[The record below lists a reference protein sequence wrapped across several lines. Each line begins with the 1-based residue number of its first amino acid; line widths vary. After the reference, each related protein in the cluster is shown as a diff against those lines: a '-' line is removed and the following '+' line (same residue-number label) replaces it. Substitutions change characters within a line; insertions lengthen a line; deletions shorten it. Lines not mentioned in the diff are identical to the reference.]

1 MKNVRAHWLLWG
13 SVIAALALCVC
24 LLGLFLAGL
33 GIAGISDL
41 DLKGVLITPSSTPE
55 LLSQT
60 SGADSSRSGL
70 QEILPFA
77 EGAYNVLKQTTVPVN
92 DWHELALRLKGGSE
106 VPPLLEVHPPRLQI
120 GAQKKF
126 WVSNADTNQY
136 FQVTATLQFIT
147 DHAYFWIEEGI
158 RFDQKELTQLAVKFE
173 NQIYP
178 TNRRFFGS
186 EWTPGVDGDPHLYIL
201 YAQNLGVA
209 MAGYFSS
216 SDELPLFVHPYSNG
230 HEMFIL
236 NADSLDLGEEETLG
250 VLAHEFQH
258 MIHWNADRNE
268 TTWINE
274 GLSELAIFLHG
285 MMPGSDA
292 SFIRDTDIQLNDW
305 PDDLGAKRAH
315 YGAAF
320 LFMTY
325 FYDRFGP
332 DSLRALVAEEHD
344 DLSGIE
350 HVLEIISSDS
360 PSDEGK
366 LTLEDFFLDWAI
378 TLYLQDGGVGDG
390 RYAYKSYEIA
400 PKADATETIDT
411 CPLSGGNR
419 EVSQFGI
426 DYIRITCPG
435 EHRLIFEGSMLTK
448 VLPVD
453 PFSGH
458 YAFWSNR
465 GDESDMTLTRKFD
478 FSGQSGPLTLSY
490 RTWFDLER
498 DFDYAYVTASE
509 DGEVWQ
515 ILKTPSGTLN
525 NPTGNSFGWGY
536 NGMSNGWIEEQVDL
550 SAYAG
555 KKVWIRFEYV
565 TDAAVTGEGM
575 LLDDIKIQ
583 EVGYS
588 TDFESDDGGWQAD
601 GWVRIRNVLPQEFV
615 LALLTFEDQVRVDYI
630 QLAPDNTAEIPIS
643 LRSRGDEV
651 VLVVSGVARYT
662 RQRTAYRIEI
672 KP

>member
-1 MKNVRAHWLLWG
+1 
-13 SVIAALALCVC
+13 
-24 LLGLFLAGL
+24 
-33 GIAGISDL
+33 
-41 DLKGVLITPSSTPE
+41 
-55 LLSQT
+55 
-60 SGADSSRSGL
+60 
-70 QEILPFA
+70 
-77 EGAYNVLKQTTVPVN
+77 
-92 DWHELALRLKGGSE
+92 
-106 VPPLLEVHPPRLQI
+106 
-120 GAQKKF
+120 
-126 WVSNADTNQY
+126 
-136 FQVTATLQFIT
+136 
-147 DHAYFWIEEGI
+147 
-158 RFDQKELTQLAVKFE
+158 
-173 NQIYP
+173 
-178 TNRRFFGS
+178 
-186 EWTPGVDGDPHLYIL
+186 
-201 YAQNLGVA
+201 
-209 MAGYFSS
+209 
-216 SDELPLFVHPYSNG
+216 
-230 HEMFIL
+230 
-236 NADSLDLGEEETLG
+236 
-250 VLAHEFQH
+250 
-258 MIHWNADRNE
+258 
-268 TTWINE
+268 
-274 GLSELAIFLHG
+274 
-285 MMPGSDA
+285 
-292 SFIRDTDIQLNDW
+292 
-305 PDDLGAKRAH
+305 
-315 YGAAF
+315 
-320 LFMTY
+320 
-325 FYDRFGP
+325 
-332 DSLRALVAEEHD
+332 
-344 DLSGIE
+344 
-350 HVLEIISSDS
+350 
-360 PSDEGK
+360 
-366 LTLEDFFLDWAI
+366 
-378 TLYLQDGGVGDG
+378 
-390 RYAYKSYEIA
+390 
-400 PKADATETIDT
+400 
-411 CPLSGGNR
+411 
-419 EVSQFGI
+419 
-426 DYIRITCPG
+426 
-435 EHRLIFEGSMLTK
+435 MLTK

-643 LRSRGDEV
+643 LRSRGDEF